1 MNNDST
7 SKPRV
12 SPRRAS
18 RRQSLPRG
26 GGRHARPDQRFTRR
40 LLSLLR
46 DPVAVLSKA
55 LIRELKAPSMER
67 LRQSLPAQAKVV
79 FRLAA
84 HSVIAFRDLIVLLQW
99 RAAISNLPLS
109 AATRA
114 YVRAMRR
121 HGVKVSRTSL
131 YQRHDEFSRHGL
143 IALVPRWGGGRGR
156 RIPAPDRA
164 LLESLFW
171 GTDILRNY
179 ELLHEATSLPGRPAS
194 CATVGRYLREFSGQ
208 TAPNV
213 RQQVARRLRP
223 HKEGGRA

>member
-26 GGRHARPDQRFTRR
+26 GGRHARTDQRFARR

-143 IALVPRWGGGRGR
+143 IALVPRWGGGRRR

-164 LLESLFW
+164 LLEDLYC
-171 GTDILRNY
+171 GRNVCRNY
-179 ELLHEATSLPGRPAS
+179 GFIHRGLGLPGRAVS
-194 CATVGRYLREFSGQ
+194 DSSVRRLLKEFSEQ
-208 TAPNV
+208 TTPNV
-213 RQQVARRLRP
+213 RQRVTDRLRARE
-223 HKEGGRA
+223 EGGHV